1 MAVMARAREPASSL
15 RSALLVAVPEA
26 STVAEPWLERTAN
39 AKPSHGVPA
48 HVTVL
53 FPFVP
58 AAELDHALLESLSAI
73 FVRMQPFDFELAA
86 CRRFPAVLYLAPEPA
101 EPFVAMTDAVVA
113 AYPDF
118 PPYEGVFDSIVPHL
132 TVAEGLPTV
141 LNRAEGE
148 VRPQLPIRA
157 EARDV
162 LLLEEIDTTS
172 WRPRAR
178 IPLGTT

>member
-1 MAVMARAREPASSL
+1 MARQREPAPVL

-26 STVAEPWLERTAN
+26 SAVVEPWLERTAK
-39 AKPSHGVPA
+39 AKPSHGIPA

-58 AAELDHALLESLSAI
+58 ASGLDEEVLGTLNSAFI
-73 FVRMQPFDFELAA
+73 RMRPFDFELIE

-101 EPFVAMTDAVVA
+101 ERFVAMTEAVVA

-118 PPYEGVFDSIVPHL
+118 PPYEGVFDSVVPHL
-132 TVAEGLPTV
+132 TVAEGSPAV

-148 VRPQLPIRA
+148 VRPRLPIRA
-157 EARDV
+157 EAREV
-162 LLLEEIDTTS
+162 QLLEELEPQS
-172 WRPRAR
+172 GRWQVRAR
-178 IPLGTT
+178 IPLGA